1 MCEKPKD
8 ANGIPSNVDEKQIQ
22 DNINSLQDDAQ
33 RIGPTS
39 TQDVM
44 ADFENESQKDL
55 ADD

>member
-1 MCEKPKD
+1 MCDVKKD

-22 DNINSLQDDAQ
+22 DNINSLEEDAQ

-44 ADFENESQKDL
+44 ADFENEGQKDL

>member
-1 MCEKPKD
+1 MCDDKKD

-22 DNINSLQDDAQ
+22 DNINSLQNDAQ
-33 RIGPTS
+33 HIGPTS

-44 ADFENESQKDL
+44 ADFEDDSQKDL